1 MQQKGNQKIKLIANN
16 NLYYEG
22 SDKMSSTKC
31 TLKKEVK
38 NEINKYID
46 SEFIIEMIKE
56 IVNYINT
63 TNKVKIVD
71 SNFDEEDENSR
82 VNLISDGSF
91 NIDDYIYV
99 KDFLYELSWE
109 GSYIKEFKES
119 ELSDVL
125 KDRSKYIPMKIT
137 EESDVK
143 YKYIPKDIATILF
156 EKVEKSMQ
164 LRKGELYKEFK
175 KRYTLEY
182 LFSRVRWYKR
192 SRDGKVY
199 CDIDLKEL
207 DEDKRVKYEEQI
219 KAEIG
224 NAYKA
229 RWGNLVAAKV
239 VSLNNE
245 LLLDTYNE
253 GCALLGITN
262 EYLAEIIECDKSYNE
277 EKLINIMTSNCKV
290 AAKSAK
296 GINRLKVK
304 IINSIDDKLD
314 LLINMNIYNTDDHMS
329 LFMQNAREMIFGYY
343 KTVTVE
349 GFRSQLCGSEDKI
362 KKLIRRVAIVE
373 NILYKAYLNNNDKA
387 PSIEE
392 MKNFSECIP
401 WICTKGLIWTSENI
415 YIKSIVKDEI
425 QEIISDN
432 PIEEHEEARKMKR
445 HFYLH
450 VGDTNTGKT
459 YASIERLMDAETGVY
474 LAPLRLLALEIQD
487 KLNSQNISCSLLTGE
502 EEDIKCHASHVSS
515 TIEKLQLGIPYD
527 VCVIDE
533 AQMIDDRQRGWAWT
547 RAIIGVLA
555 PEIHICMAYE
565 AKDIIIKLIKDC
577 GNTFEVIDHK
587 RDTELIFEEKK
598 FDLKKDIKQGDAL
611 VVFGKKK
618 ALAVSAELLNNNV
631 KTSIIYGSLP
641 YSTRKKQ
648 FERFLDGETD
658 VIVCTD
664 AIGMGVNLPIKR
676 IVFLETRK
684 FDGISQ
690 RKLKVSEIK
699 QIAGRAGRKGLYD
712 EGYVI
717 TTSDSNL
724 IKSSLTSVANKIEKC
739 YIEIPDSLLELDINI
754 IDALKTWSLAPVKG
768 YFKKPDVTTIIFLLN
783 RLKALNV
790 KASKSD
796 LLKMATI
803 PFEENNKKVLA
814 LWEEYCMMYSKGVV
828 NLKSPKLNKIVNTKK
843 ELDELE
849 SYYKSL
855 ELNYSFGKNFKLM
868 INNSYIASEKENTA
882 NKINELLLNSLL
894 DHERVCLDCGKKL
907 AWDYSSERC
916 RFCKEKLQMLRGDS
930 YKPNFRSG
938 RKGLELRGKSSR
950 RRDF

>member
-1 MQQKGNQKIKLIANN
+1 
-16 NLYYEG
+16 
-22 SDKMSSTKC
+22 MSSTKC

-46 SEFIIEMIKE
+46 SEFIKEMIKE

-63 TNKVKIVD
+63 TNKVKIDD
-71 SNFDEEDENSR
+71 SKFNEDDENSR
-82 VNLISDGSF
+82 VNLIGKGSF
-91 NIDDYIYV
+91 NIDDYMYV

-109 GSYIKEFKES
+109 GSYIKELKES
-119 ELSDVL
+119 ELSDGV
-125 KDRSKYIPMKIT
+125 KGRSKYIPIKIT
-137 EESDVK
+137 DESDVT

-175 KRYTLEY
+175 TRYSSEY
-182 LFSRVRWYKR
+182 LFTRARWYKR

-207 DEDKRVKYEEQI
+207 DEDKRVKLEEQI

-229 RWGNLVAAKV
+229 RWGNAVAAKV
-239 VSLNNE
+239 LSLENE
-245 LLLDTYNE
+245 LLLDIYDE
-253 GCALLGITN
+253 GCKLLNITN
-262 EYLAEIIECDKSYNE
+262 EYLAEVIEPDKSYNE
-277 EKLINIMTSNCKV
+277 EKLIEIMISSCKE
-290 AAKSAK
+290 AARSAK

-304 IINSIDDKLD
+304 IINSIDSKLD
-314 LLINMNIYNTDDHMS
+314 SLINMNIYNTNDHMS
-329 LFMQNAREMIFGYY
+329 LFLQNAREIIFGYY
-343 KTVTVE
+343 KTVTMPT
-349 GFRSQLCGSEDKI
+349 FRSQLGGSEDKV

-373 NILYKAYLNNNDKA
+373 NIFYKGYLKSNDKA
-387 PSIEE
+387 PSIED
-392 MKNFSECIP
+392 MQNFLECIP

-415 YIKSIVKDEI
+415 YIKNIVKDEI
-425 QEIISDN
+425 QEIILDN
-432 PIEEHEEARKMKR
+432 PIGEHEEARKMKR
-445 HFYLH
+445 HFYIH

-459 YASIERLMDAETGVY
+459 YTSIERLMEAETGVY

-502 EEDIKCHASHVSS
+502 EEDIKSYASHVSS

-555 PEIHICMAYE
+555 AEIHICMAHE

-577 GNTFEVIDHK
+577 GDTFEIIHHK
-587 RDTELIFEEKK
+587 RDTELIFEEKQ
-598 FDLKKDIKQGDAL
+598 FNLKKDIKQGDAL

-699 QIAGRAGRKGLYD
+699 QIAGRAGRKGMYD
-712 EGYVI
+712 KGYVI
-717 TTSDSNL
+717 TASDSNL
-724 IKSSLTSVANKIEKC
+724 IKSALTLDTKKIEKC
-739 YIEIPDSLLELDINI
+739 YIEIPDSLLELDIDI

-768 YFKKPDVTTIIFLLN
+768 YFQKPDVTTIIFLLN
-783 RLKALNV
+783 RLKSLNV

-814 LWEEYCMMYSKGVV
+814 LWEEYCMMYSQGVV
-828 NLKSPKLNKIVNTKK
+828 NLKRPKLNKIVNTKK

-849 SYYKSL
+849 SYYKAL

-868 INNSYIASEKENTA
+868 INNSYIASEKEDTA

-907 AWDYSSERC
+907 AWDYPSERC
-916 RFCKEKLQMLRGDS
+916 RFCKEKLQILKGDS
-930 YKPNFRSG
+930 YRPKFRSG
-938 RKGLELRGKSSR
+938 RRDSDIRGKSSR
-950 RRDF
+950 RRNFY